1 MSSDI
6 SVQSNESSIIARA
19 GIAKSIIEM
28 EATNSYG
35 RVFENGKAL
44 SNDFRHLVIK
54 NLERSGA
61 NCQLGNVPWG
71 VFTKVSTE
79 LCISVTTVSKVWK
92 EFVLSGNIQRKPVS
106 GHRQRKLKQDDLE
119 LIELILKDKPS
130 SSLSHLRDKVREF
143 STTQNVSSQNISHA
157 LRSGFL
163 SGGKYSFK
171 RLCRQQS
178 NRYTDDN
185 MDYTQVFIDYV
196 SQKNPTQIKFFD
208 ESGYKVTTAHK
219 TYGFSKRGEKCIEV
233 GRCMPNPNITLNCLV
248 GLTGVQYHNFV
259 DGPSNAHHFV
269 YFWQEAVEA
278 YTDDGFPVLS
288 PGDVVIVD
296 NCPIHRFAAGDEV
309 GLFLQDQG
317 IEYLFLPRYSPDLNP
332 CENCF
337 LKSKTLLRN
346 ERMAELAFKNLKV
359 AVTETLNKINCV
371 DMLHFYRAT
380 GYLNC

>member
-1 MSSDI
+1 MYL
-6 SVQSNESSIIARA
+6 AR
-19 GIAKSIIEM
+19 IFHM
-28 EATNSYG
+28 RYG
-35 RVFENGKAL
+35 Q
-44 SNDFRHLVIK
+44 DFSLV
-54 NLERSGA
+54 
-61 NCQLGNVPWG
+61 V
-71 VFTKVSTE
+71 
-79 LCISVTTVSKVWK
+79 
-92 EFVLSGNIQRKPVS
+92 NI
-106 GHRQRKLKQDDLE
+106 H
-119 LIELILKDKPS
+119 LKDS
-130 SSLSHLRDKVREF
+130 ADNRVTDTLTITWTTRRSLLTTFPRKTRLKSNFLTRVDTRLR
-143 STTQNVSSQNISHA
+143 QNTKH
-157 LRSGFL
+157 
-163 SGGKYSFK
+163 
-171 RLCRQQS
+171 
-178 NRYTDDN
+178 
-185 MDYTQVFIDYV
+185 
-196 SQKNPTQIKFFD
+196 
-208 ESGYKVTTAHK
+208 
-219 TYGFSKRGEKCIEV
+219 GFSKRGEKCIEV

-269 YFWQEAVEA
+269 YFWQEAVKA

-296 NCPIHRFAAGDEV
+296 NCPIHRFAAGNEV